1 MRKRSASSSTPTD
14 ASCWCIATGSSVRS
28 KTPRTRCRRP
38 CWRPGR
44 VSAGSRRGPRCAP
57 GYTGARQ
64 TSSRRPR
71 MSAPTPGFDP
81 PEPTRLG
88 EVVWLEPYPDVL
100 LERLTDTA
108 AGPEARDE
116 AKQAISL
123 AFVTAV
129 QLLPPRQR
137 AVLILRDVLGFRAGE
152 VADILESTEESVTSA
167 LKRAR
172 ATLRRRLPQ
181 RRAQEPPPPPASAVE
196 QDLVER
202 LTRAFET
209 SDVDGVVALLTADA
223 SLTMPPL
230 PRECQGRESAARFQA
245 AVFRPGRF
253 FRLVATRANGQPA
266 F

>member
-1 MRKRSASSSTPTD
+1 MA
-14 ASCWCIATGSSVRS
+14 
-28 KTPRTRCRRP
+28 
-38 CWRPGR
+38 
-44 VSAGSRRGPRCAP
+44 
-57 GYTGARQ
+57 
-64 TSSRRPR
+64 
-71 MSAPTPGFDP
+71 
-81 PEPTRLG
+81 EPT
-88 EVVWLEPYPDVL
+88 WLEPYPDVL

-108 AGPEARDE
+108 PGPEARYE

-181 RRAQEPPPPPASAVE
+181 RGAHEPPPPPDSAVE

-202 LTRAFET
+202 LTRAFQT
-209 SDVDGVVALLTADA
+209 SDVDGVVALLTDDV
-223 SLTMPPL
+223 SLSMPPL
-230 PRECQGRESAARFQA
+230 PLEYH
-245 AVFRPGRF
+245 
-253 FRLVATRANGQPA
+253 
-266 F
+266 